1 MTHRLEIKTVAV
13 ISDGCFSTLLWD
25 GRPFGVSVERTF
37 ATGEAAHGKAVVV
50 PPGLVLC
57 RRDRYHKGGYET
69 FEMVIAGHTRV
80 LFHKGNLEDQSEACV
95 ITGESF
101 GGYNRRTKQYA
112 AHLGPDD
119 QVAVLSSGVAFDEL
133 MLHAAG
139 LREFYA
145 LVSGRP

>member
-1 MTHRLEIKTVAV
+1 MMTHRLEIKTAAL
-13 ISDGCFSTLLWD
+13 IPEGCFSTLLWD

-37 ATGEAAHGKAVVV
+37 APGEAPHGKAVVV

-57 RRDRYHKGGYET
+57 R
-69 FEMVIAGHTRV
+69 RV

-101 GGYNRRTKQYA
+101 GGYDRRARKYS

-119 QVAVLSSGVAFDEL
+119 QAAVLSSGVAFEEL
-133 MLHAAG
+133 MAHAAG
-139 LREFYA
+139 LQEFYA